1 MIEQTREAEKRSA
14 SSGNANGWNPG
25 QFAIA
30 LAGLAVVITLLW
42 LGFLYLRGSQ
52 AATVTDAVIAAVVAI
67 VWGVGG
73 VAALFG
79 VTNTLIESLPLNWR
93 RRLLPFMFFLPGVG
107 ILFLFLT
114 VPTIITLYQS
124 FFNNDTTKFVGLAN
138 YVATFTDP
146 SMLESFRNNLI
157 WLFAGTA
164 SCVILGLLIAVLAD
178 RSKFEVVAK
187 AIIFVPMAISLVGS
201 SVIWRFMYA
210 YAPPGQPQ
218 IGVLN
223 GILTSFGLEPQSWLT
238 LQPWNNLFLV
248 MVLIWGSTGFCM
260 VLLSSALKGVPNDII
275 EAAQVDGATEVQAF
289 FQIII
294 PYIQGTILTVTT
306 TTAIGT
312 LKIFDQVYVMTGG
325 QYGTSV
331 VGTEFYR
338 QFFINRNFGYGAAIA
353 IVLFILISPV
363 MIYNLRQLEKQEG
376 F

>member
-1 MIEQTREAEKRSA
+1 MIQQTRQVEKRPA
-14 SSGNANGWNPG
+14 SPATASGWNSG
-25 QFAIA
+25 QFIIA
-30 LAGLAVVITLLW
+30 LIGLVIIIGLLW
-42 LGFLYLRGSQ
+42 LGFLYLRDTRTAS
-52 AATVTDAVIAAVVAI
+52 VVSAVVAI
-67 VWGVGG
+67 IWGVGG

-79 VTNTLIESLPLNWR
+79 LTNMLIESLPTTWR
-93 RRLLPFMFFLPGVG
+93 NRILPFMFFLPGVS

-114 VPTIITLYQS
+114 IPTFITFYQS
-124 FFNNDTTKFVGLAN
+124 FFNNDTTQFVGLAN
-138 YVATFTDP
+138 YIATFTDS

-178 RSKFEVVAK
+178 RSKFETVAK

-201 SVIWRFMYA
+201 SVIWRFIYA

-223 GILTSFGLEPQSWLT
+223 AMLSSFGIAPQSWLT

-248 MVLIWGSTGFCM
+248 IVMIWGSTGFCM
-260 VLLSSALKGVPNDII
+260 VLLSSALKGVPADII
-275 EAAQVDGATEVQAF
+275 EAARVDGATELQAF

-294 PYIQGTILTVTT
+294 PYIQGTLLTVTT

-363 MIYNLRQLEKQEG
+363 MVYNLRQLGKQEG

>member
-52 AATVTDAVIAAVVAI
+52 ATTVTDAVIAAVVAI

>member
-52 AATVTDAVIAAVVAI
+52 ATTVTDAVIAAVVAI

-187 AIIFVPMAISLVGS
+187 AIIFVPIAISLVGS

>member
-1 MIEQTREAEKRSA
+1 MIQQTRQAEKRPA
-14 SSGNANGWNPG
+14 SPTAASGWNPG
-25 QFAIA
+25 QFVVA
-30 LAGLAVVITLLW
+30 LVGLVIVIGLLW
-42 LGFLYLRGSQ
+42 LGFLYLRGTKTASIVN
-52 AATVTDAVIAAVVAI
+52 AIVAI

-73 VAALFG
+73 IAALFG
-79 VTNTLIESLPLNWR
+79 VTNMLIESLPLTWR
-93 RRLLPFMFFLPGVG
+93 NRILPFMFFGPGVA

-114 VPTIITLYQS
+114 IPTLITLYQS
-124 FFNNDTTKFVGLAN
+124 FFNNDTTRFVGLQN
-138 YVATFTDP
+138 YIATFTDR

-178 RSKFEVVAK
+178 RSKFETVAK

-210 YAPPGQPQ
+210 YAPPDQPQ

-223 GILTSFGLEPQSWLT
+223 AILSTFGMQPQSWLT

-248 MVLIWGSTGFCM
+248 LVLIWGSTGFCM
-260 VLLSSALKGVPNDII
+260 VLLSSALKGVPADII
-275 EAAQVDGATEVQAF
+275 EAAQVDGATEIQAF
-289 FQIII
+289 FRIII
-294 PYIQGTILTVTT
+294 PYIQSTILTVTT

-312 LKIFDQVYVMTGG
+312 LKIFDQVFVMTGG

-338 QFFINRNFGYGAAIA
+338 QFFTNRNFGYGAAIA
-353 IVLFILISPV
+353 IVLFIVISPV
-363 MIYNLRQLEKQEG
+363 MVYNLRQLGKQEG